1 MAFIPLINNQA
12 AGKRLEHPAS
22 VRVGPAGKSLGISF
36 YNYEGEPLAMNP
48 RQFCMLGNGFICETG
63 SSDEGSFD
71 DFRRRFG
78 PRSFTVSDVFRRTVH
93 SRGVFTRR
101 VIYQRPGLTLES
113 EHEPVTD
120 GIRYQA
126 INGKLVD
133 EPQLEATGLPR
144 GKVPLLQ

>member
-1 MAFIPLINNQA
+1 MTTSA
-12 AGKRLEHPAS
+12 AVSGREVYS
-22 VRVGPAGKSLGISF
+22 
-36 YNYEGEPLAMNP
+36 
-48 RQFCMLGNGFICETG
+48 
-63 SSDEGSFD
+63 
-71 DFRRRFG
+71 
-78 PRSFTVSDVFRRTVH
+78 VSDVFRRTVH

-113 EHEPVTD
+113 EYEPVTE

-144 GKVPLLQ
+144 VKVPLLQ